1 MKIIVTMLSMM
12 LCRLAFPASAYWNG
26 ISLSN
31 GWDYSNGTREYGFG
45 GDIHGENGEYAW
57 IHSLIYAHLED
68 GELRLK
74 HMDFS
79 REMLDATFNWWALAL
94 YGDMVNADTFD
105 HALTRIEDF
114 YGNDLYSGG
123 TVVENPNDFYMAF
136 KISEVLLEDY
146 EYVEGMS
153 WYGWAHV
160 SIDENLTMTLLDS
173 GINLTGG
180 GVVVGAIPEPSSALL
195 LLIGVGLLAA
205 RRKRRKMV

>member
-1 MKIIVTMLSMM
+1 M
-12 LCRLAFPASAYWNG
+12 
-26 ISLSN
+26 
-31 GWDYSNGTREYGFG
+31 
-45 GDIHGENGEYAW
+45 
-57 IHSLIYAHLED
+57 
-68 GELRLK
+68 
-74 HMDFS
+74 
-79 REMLDATFNWWALAL
+79 
-94 YGDMVNADTFD
+94 
-105 HALTRIEDF
+105 
-114 YGNDLYSGG
+114 
-123 TVVENPNDFYMAF
+123 VENPNDFYMAF